1 MAASDI
7 DSKPHS
13 PPCTAILSPYRV
25 LIADD
30 DPVLRSQLADFLT
43 SRGATCLLA
52 GSGARAIELIEN
64 ERPDAAVIDVDLP
77 DMTGIEVAAKVSDL
91 TPAPKVILMSGYD
104 EAYTAACCEKKRAWA
119 VIEKPVPL
127 RVVAHHLCRA
137 LERV

>member
-1 MAASDI
+1 MLFMVRIKVELPGEMDPAKVRELGEAE
-7 DSKPHS
+7 
-13 PPCTAILSPYRV
+13 
-25 LIADD
+25 AD
-30 DPVLRSQLADFLT
+30 
-43 SRGATCLLA
+43 
-52 GSGARAIELIEN
+52 RAIELIEN

-77 DMTGIEVAAKVSDL
+77 DMTGIEVAAKVSDM

-104 EAYTAACCEKKRAWA
+104 EAYIAACCEKKRAWA